1 MKKLFLTL
9 FILILC
15 CSLLGCSIY
24 DKTDSEFTG
33 KSDDSAASSN
43 GGSGESGDGLG
54 DAAPQPVT
62 STDEEL
68 SGEYYVGDGFRFV
81 VPSVWRDHF
90 AVETTTKMVEAY
102 EVVYRNFYYEQD
114 DGVRALMLTLTTT
127 DLACYTNGLIGG
139 TMMCTYSG
147 GSKCVVNSVVSESIP
162 DGFADYS
169 AYSSIYE
176 DLASDAFTVESTN

>member
-81 VPSVWRDHF
+81 VPSVWRVTGRAAHATPSF
-90 AVETTTKMVEAY
+90 SVLRAARRATITAMAGSHCAIGVSTT
-102 EVVYRNFYYEQD
+102 R
-114 DGVRALMLTLTTT
+114 
-127 DLACYTNGLIGG
+127 
-139 TMMCTYSG
+139 
-147 GSKCVVNSVVSESIP
+147 
-162 DGFADYS
+162 
-169 AYSSIYE
+169 
-176 DLASDAFTVESTN
+176 